1 MISLFND
8 IEVIR
13 LSEILLSRLQRW
25 EAFGIISNSAIKI
38 LSRDKCIFKR
48 SIDSKNHKNCFNKLF
63 KIYELTSCRILC
75 FSEK

>member
-1 MISLFND
+1 MVSLFND

-38 LSRDKCIFKR
+38 LSKDKCN
-48 SIDSKNHKNCFNKLF
+48 SKNHKKCFNKSF
-63 KIYELTSCRILC
+63 KIYALTSCRILC